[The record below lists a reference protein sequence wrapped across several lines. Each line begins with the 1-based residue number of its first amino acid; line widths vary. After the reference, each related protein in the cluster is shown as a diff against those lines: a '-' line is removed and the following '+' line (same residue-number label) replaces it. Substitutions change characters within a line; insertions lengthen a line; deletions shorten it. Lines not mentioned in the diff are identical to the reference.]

1 METIKKKEKE
11 ELVKKNLDL
20 ESRIKR
26 TIKQG
31 ISVTSTMSY
40 KNPWDKES

>member
-1 METIKKKEKE
+1 METIKKKEEE

-26 TIKQG
+26 TIK
-31 ISVTSTMSY
+31 
-40 KNPWDKES
+40 